1 VYCGFS
7 RGSIRLPP
15 GFPESPTIYI
25 SASCF
30 FARPDPAPGAAGIH
44 GCDAKGGKRQARFVR
59 FPLRVYEWR
68 RKTGSVPPGGFRSRG
83 DVAVRKG
90 NIFMLGRLKTVI
102 DKVIGFI
109 LICMMTFL
117 VCCVTWQVFSRY
129 VLQMPSIMTDEMARF
144 LLIWIALLGSAYV
157 VGLQKHLNIDLVLL
171 YLSGKARS
179 LANLIINLLIG
190 VFSLVVVVIGG
201 IWLVRN
207 VLASNQMASA
217 MQFPIGYIYLI
228 LPFSGIIMVFYSLY
242 FSAENIAALRQGI
255 DAGTD
260 APGGN

>member
-1 VYCGFS
+1 M
-7 RGSIRLPP
+7 
-15 GFPESPTIYI
+15 
-25 SASCF
+25 
-30 FARPDPAPGAAGIH
+30 
-44 GCDAKGGKRQARFVR
+44 
-59 FPLRVYEWR
+59 LR
-68 RKTGSVPPGGFRSRG
+68 
-83 DVAVRKG
+83 
-90 NIFMLGRLKTVI
+90 NLKTIVDRI
-102 DKVIGFI
+102 ISLLLI
-109 LICMMTFL
+109 LMMSFL

-129 VLQMPSIMTDEMARF
+129 ILQMPSIITDELARF

-171 YLSGKARS
+171 YLPRGAR
-179 LANLIINLLIG
+179 LLVNLLINLLIG
-190 VFSLVVVVIGG
+190 LFSLVVIVIGG

-242 FSAENIAALRQGI
+242 FFMENIMALSRG
-255 DAGTD
+255 AD